1 MRQNGTNRMAPTRRV
16 VLSSGLAEA
25 LWHLDA
31 HARSDAPAPAAQGI
45 LDLEAAPARLQVAP
59 GPAEPVAVYAYA
71 DAIAGPLI
79 QLRQGEEL
87 KVANKLAETTTLS
100 FPGLRAAN
108 AATAIGAS
116 PRNGSCLA
124 RAPKSTFPSR
134 IRASISICPASVDRR
149 LPASDGL
156 ADRRRPPRAGREW
169 RRRLF
174 RNLSR

>member
-1 MRQNGTNRMAPTRRV
+1 MTPTRRV

-116 PRNGSCLA
+116 PRNGSSLA

-134 IRASISICPASVDRR
+134 IRASISICPAPVDRR